1 MTRQQSRPVVSG
13 PAAEKTSGDGISA
26 VSLPQ
31 GADRSPL
38 RQALDDAIAEA
49 DGSKLSLKDLTVLA
63 PQNDPFRLDTRAN
76 HRDSKWLADTLAA
89 LAIGGKIHLRGLHY
103 AISMAATPIAKPDGT
118 RYVNDDPTWEWMSA
132 VAMKAARW
140 LGYIPWDSVF
150 DKRNAEP
157 TIHEAPKSDPWPYL
171 SIGLSIEVP
180 SVDQLEPHVGI
191 AGFHGVQPYKI
202 VMIGEKSSL
211 EDILLP
217 IAGQRGADLYLPT
230 GNISDSMVHKIAK
243 NAAEDGRPLA
253 VLYFSDC
260 DPSGWNMPI
269 EVGRKLQAFKAT
281 LFPDLEF
288 RQYRAGLT
296 PDQVREYGLP
306 EAPLKESEKR
316 ASKWRELMGVEQ
328 TEIDALVQLRP
339 DLLRRIARDA
349 IRPFYDSTLVQRV
362 GDAYTAWR
370 EEAQQVVDNSL
381 GDHLNQI
388 RADAAAKLEE
398 LQAEVAAIN
407 DALRFDIGDF
417 DVPPVPEVPE
427 PVLTEDY
434 PLPLVDS
441 SWPFAEQCKALIASK
456 AYRLGGGS

>member
-1 MTRQQSRPVVSG
+1 
-13 PAAEKTSGDGISA
+13 
-26 VSLPQ
+26 
-31 GADRSPL
+31 L
-38 RQALDDAIAEA
+38 RQALDTAIAEPN
-49 DGSKLSLKDLTVLA
+49 GRKLGLKDFTVLA
-63 PQNDPFRLDTRAN
+63 PQNDTFRLDTPAN
-76 HRDSKWLADTLAA
+76 HRDSKWLADGIAE
-89 LAIGGKIHLRGLHY
+89 LAITGKIHLRGLHY
-103 AISMAATPIAKPDGT
+103 AISMAPTPFTKPDGS
-118 RYVNDDPTWEWMSA
+118 RYVNDDRNWEWMSN

-140 LGYIPWDSVF
+140 LDYIPWDSVF

-157 TIHEAPKSDPWPYL
+157 TIYEAPKPDPWGYL
-171 SIGLSIEVP
+171 SIGLDITVP
-180 SVDQLEPHVGI
+180 SIDQIQPYVGL

-217 IAGQRGADLYLPT
+217 IAESHGADLYLPT
-230 GNISDSMVHKIAK
+230 GNISDSMVHKIAE
-243 NAAEDGRPLA
+243 NAADDRRLV

-288 RQYRAGLT
+288 REYRAGLT

-316 ASKWRELMGVEQ
+316 AVDWQSAMGVEQ
-328 TEIDALVQLRP
+328 TEIDALIQLRP

-349 IRPFYDSTLVQRV
+349 IRPFYDSTLAQRV
-362 GDAYTAWR
+362 RDAKTAWR
-370 EEAQQVVDNSL
+370 EEAQQVVDNNL
-381 GDHLNQI
+381 GDHLDQI

-398 LQAEVAAIN
+398 LQAEIETIN
-407 DALRFDIGDF
+407 DALRFNLGDF
-417 DVPPVPEVPE
+417 DVPPVPSVPE
-427 PVLTEDY
+427 PIIGEIH
-434 PLPLVDS
+434 PLPLLDS
-441 SWPFAEQCKALIASK
+441 SWSFADQCKGLIDSK